1 VVLSVLR
8 SVADVSDLAFH
19 ARCVCVLQCV
29 AECALRSVMDIL
41 LFYAV
46 FVCVC
51 CSAMQSVLL
60 CVGECALQSVT
71 EILLFTLGVCVSV
84 AVQSRVCCSVLQ
96 SVLEC
101 TL

>member
-1 VVLSVLR
+1 
-8 SVADVSDLAFH
+8 
-19 ARCVCVLQCV
+19 VLQCV
-29 AECALRSVMDIL
+29 AVCCRVCVAECDGHFA
-41 LFYAV
+41 FYAV
-46 FVCVC
+46 CVCVC

-60 CVGECALQSVT
+60 CVGECALQRVT

-101 TL
+101 TLQSVTEI